1 MKRPAN
7 MSLVCVHAETDE
19 VHGDCL
25 KEDCGC
31 GCHVDQLAGQ
41 RLATGDLLTDN
52 G

>member
-1 MKRPAN
+1 MKHDPN

-31 GCHVDQLAGQ
+31 GCHEIIETESS
-41 RLATGDLLTDN
+41 ATA
-52 G
+52 